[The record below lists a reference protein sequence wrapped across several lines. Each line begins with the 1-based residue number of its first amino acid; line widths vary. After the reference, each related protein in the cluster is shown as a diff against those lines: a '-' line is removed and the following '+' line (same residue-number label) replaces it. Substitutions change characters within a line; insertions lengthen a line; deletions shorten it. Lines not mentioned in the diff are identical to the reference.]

1 MSGRGVLATVLA
13 CAICLSAAIPPVQAA
28 GEKNRAAEDYAE
40 AARALAAGDT
50 AGASK
55 ALSRVIESGQTPP
68 ALLVTALFS
77 RGAIYH
83 AKGNLDAALAD
94 YDRALDLR
102 PDFAEVYVNRGNARY
117 SKGNKA
123 GALSDFDRA
132 VELSPFSALGFNNR
146 GYYHLAEGDPV
157 KATDDFDRALDLSP
171 KSPEILCNRGMAR
184 LMRDDPEGAVLD
196 FDAALGVNPKNA
208 MAYRG
213 RGLAY
218 DRLGKKDKAA
228 ADLAKSRELD
238 PMLADPPT
246 KGK

>member
-1 MSGRGVLATVLA
+1 MSRRGILAVVLTCVV
-13 CAICLSAAIPPVQAA
+13 CLVGAVSRPQAA
-28 GEKNRAAEDYAE
+28 EKTNQAAKDYAE

-50 AGASK
+50 AGAST
-55 ALSRVIESGQTPP
+55 ALTRIIESGRTPP

-94 YDRALDLR
+94 YDRALSLR

-117 SKGNKA
+117 VKGDKA
-123 GALSDFDRA
+123 GALADFDRA
-132 VELSPFSALGFNNR
+132 VDLTPFSALGFNNR
-146 GYYHLAEGDPV
+146 GYFHLSEGDPI
-157 KATDDFDRALDLSP
+157 KATEDFDRALDLAP
-171 KSPEILCNRGMAR
+171 KSSEILCNRGMAR
-184 LMRDDPEGAVLD
+184 LMRDDPEGALLD
-196 FDAALGVNPKNA
+196 FDAALGINSKNA

-228 ADLAKSRELD
+228 ADLATSRELD
-238 PMLADPPT
+238 PRLADPPA